1 MDVALTARH
10 LEMDASN
17 AVLYHDS
24 IAIAHKQNVV
34 NVEPLTSLSGVI
46 DASLVSRATLGF
58 PWLFIC
64 RMRILPLLARFLVAW
79 GASN

>member
-1 MDVALTARH
+1 
-10 LEMDASN
+10 MDASN
-17 AVLYHDS
+17 AELYHDS

-34 NVEPLTSLSGVI
+34 NVEPLTSLHRELI
-46 DASLVSRATLGF
+46 DASLISRATLGF

-64 RMRILPLLARFLVAW
+64 RMRIIPLLERFLVAW